1 MPWAASVLVP
11 ATVMI
16 SIPMAMLFLDLTVSV
31 PNQDACLDFLL
42 ELRVHDSAL
51 MAHQIV
57 VVTPMKDLLT

>member
-1 MPWAASVLVP
+1 MLVS

-31 PNQDACLDFLL
+31 SNQDACLDFLL
-42 ELRVHDSAL
+42 ELRVHDWAL